1 MRSTNRTLGA
11 EALCIVSPDPEPSL
25 LEAGQQVKLI
35 TTNVGFSYGAAVGI
49 RANHQLCGAW
59 PGLALTLNEFVDRSW
74 IGVEE

>member
-35 TTNVGFSYGAAVGI
+35 TTNVGLSYGAA
-49 RANHQLCGAW
+49 AW
-59 PGLALTLNEFVDRSW
+59 RLESELITSAAEHGLAWL
-74 IGVEE
+74 